1 MNVTPVARTASL
13 IVKEVD
19 GETLVYDLTTD
30 KAHCLNYTAARV
42 WKNCD
47 GRKSVSE
54 ISGVLS
60 VESNTSVKDEVVWLA
75 LDQLEKFKLL
85 EETPARPGFLAG
97 MTRRQMVAR
106 IGVAAVAL
114 PMIISI
120 VSPIAASAASGAL
133 GTCCLNP
140 TDCASGTCDQDPKA
154 GPFCNGV
161 GAPPGSPSTKSC
173 V

>member
-1 MNVTPVARTASL
+1 MKVSPVARTESL

-30 KAHCLNYTAARV
+30 KAHCLNDTAARV

-54 ISGVLS
+54 ISEVLS
-60 VESNTSVKDEVVWLA
+60 TESNTSVKDEVVWLA

-85 EETPARPGFLAG
+85 EEAPARPAFLAG
-97 MTRRQMVAR
+97 MTRRQAVTQLG
-106 IGVAAVAL
+106 IAAVAL

-120 VSPIAASAASGAL
+120 VAPTAASAASGAT
-133 GTCCLNP
+133 GTCCLAPN
-140 TDCASGTCDQDPKA
+140 DCASGQCDQDPKA

-173 V
+173 A